1 MRRTS
6 FALIAALLLLAAC
19 YAAWPLLSLLQIK
32 HAAETGDTATLE
44 RAIDWPAVKE
54 SLTATL
60 VAQMTA
66 APSQPETGAMGYL
79 RRMGRKLNAM
89 VAPGMIRGAVSRY
102 ATPAGV
108 VELAEQRRVW
118 SRRLGDPLPETFVDK
133 MKDLLSRTR
142 RISFVSLTRVEAEIE
157 ARGNPGQRI
166 VAVVGLRG
174 WRWML
179 SEVRVRTVPL
189 PPKARGPASAATAV
203 K

>member
-1 MRRTS
+1 MRKTG
-6 FALIAALLLLAAC
+6 FALVAALLLAVVSFV
-19 YAAWPLLSLLQIK
+19 AWPMLSLLQIK

-44 RAIDWPAVKE
+44 RVIDWPAVKD
-54 SLTATL
+54 SLTTTL
-60 VAQMTA
+60 ITQMTA
-66 APSQPETGAMGYL
+66 APSQSESGAMGYL

-108 VELAEQRRVW
+108 VELAAQRRTW
-118 SRRLGDPLPETFVDK
+118 ARRLGDPLPETFADK

-142 RISFVSLTRVEAEIE
+142 RISFISLTRVEAEIE
-157 ARGNPGQRI
+157 ARGNPEQRV
-166 VAVVGLRG
+166 VAVVALRG

-179 SEVRVRTVPL
+179 SAVRVYTVP
-189 PPKARGPASAATAV
+189 KDGDPAGAAAIV